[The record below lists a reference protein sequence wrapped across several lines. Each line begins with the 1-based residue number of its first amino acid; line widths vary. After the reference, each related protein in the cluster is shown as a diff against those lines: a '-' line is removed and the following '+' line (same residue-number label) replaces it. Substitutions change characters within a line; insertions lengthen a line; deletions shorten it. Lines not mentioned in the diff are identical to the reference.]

1 MVTFRFVDFG
11 QDLGTRQVGAEARMK
26 LRPLLVGEERV
37 ILDFT
42 GVDVV
47 TNSFADEC
55 IAKLLVE
62 FPLEELK
69 RRTTFRGLNSMA
81 TKSVLGAL
89 QRRQSVLTNNF

>member
-47 TNSFADEC
+47 LPNYLSSS
-55 IAKLLVE
+55 L
-62 FPLEELK
+62 
-69 RRTTFRGLNSMA
+69 
-81 TKSVLGAL
+81 
-89 QRRQSVLTNNF
+89 

>member
-26 LRPLLVGEERV
+26 LRTLLVGEERV

>member
-11 QDLGTRQVGAEARMK
+11 QDLGTRQVGVEARMK

>member
-1 MVTFRFVDFG
+1 
-11 QDLGTRQVGAEARMK
+11 MK
-26 LRPLLVGEERV
+26 LRTLLVGEERV